1 MERNIICQGY
11 LMLTEDMPFG
21 ENKLHFKLDDKL
33 YEVEV
38 RHDPVTKEGKIVEGQ
53 RLLAV
58 KVKRIG

>member
-11 LMLTEDMPFG
+11 LTLTEEAPFG
-21 ENKLHFKLDDKL
+21 VNTLNFKLDEKL

-38 RHDPVTKEGKIVEGQ
+38 RHDPVTRGGEIVEGQ

-58 KVKRIG
+58 TVKRIG